1 MKKRIALLLVFLLT
15 LTAGFT
21 MAGCGP
27 EKKGIDETKTQLY
40 VYNFDGGV
48 GSDWLEA
55 VSTRFEEKYADT
67 EFEPGTGKK
76 SVEIVP
82 EKGKDSLTTIA
93 TSEYNVIFD
102 ERVTYND
109 YISQGLFLDIT
120 DIVAEETLADVTDDK
135 ETGRIIDKMS
145 PEQVAAFTALD
156 GKHYVLPHYEVY
168 TGIVYDVDVFT
179 NNSLFFTQDGK
190 WTKVEAEKSVGPDG
204 VKGSY
209 DDGLPSSY
217 EELYKLITR
226 MVQVSVIPFIWSG
239 QYPTYTN
246 DLLSGLWVAMAGKDE
261 FSLNFNFGDGVQANT
276 TEIVSS
282 FDANGDPVLQEV
294 TITPETGYLLNQ
306 QAAKYYAYQ
315 VLEHIMSNSSYYASD
330 LITEVLTHLDAQ
342 TEFIYSNLENKPIG
356 MIIEGSYW
364 YNEASDSLKRS
375 ENTYKERAKNRNF
388 AWMPLPRQLTGTV
401 TEGNGTKNTVLDTLG
416 AFGFI
421 NANIKDDANKVALAK
436 KFLKFCYTD
445 ESLQEFTGLTGIPK
459 ALNYDLPTEGLDRYP
474 TSLIQIRKNSDVVY
488 PYSASKIFVNSQS
501 SFSFASDS
509 TQFAS
514 DVGSDPYK
522 APYSAFKAGV
532 TARAYFEG
540 SWSTKLEWD
549 QKYSNFY

>member
-21 MAGCGP
+21 MAGCGS

-55 VSTRFEEKYADT
+55 VSARFEEKYADT

-76 SVEIVP
+76 GVEIVP
-82 EKGKDSLTTIA
+82 GKGKDSLTTIA

-120 DIVAEETLADVTDDK
+120 DIVAEETLADVTDGK

-226 MVQVSVIPFIWSG
+226 MVQTSVIPFIWSG

-342 TEFIYSNLENKPIG
+342 TEFIYSDLENKPIG

-445 ESLQEFTGLTGIPK
+445 ESLQEFTRLTGIPK